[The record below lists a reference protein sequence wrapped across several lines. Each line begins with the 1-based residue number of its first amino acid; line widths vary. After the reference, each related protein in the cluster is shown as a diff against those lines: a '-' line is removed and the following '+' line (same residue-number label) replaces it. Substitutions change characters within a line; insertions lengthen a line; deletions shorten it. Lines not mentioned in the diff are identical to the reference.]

1 MKEITNKRS
10 LNWNRRDETV
20 ILCRYQETHL
30 KNPKDTR
37 FNMQKFI
44 AVHINNEVSEKEIKK
59 KLHEEN
65 FLNYMNENKIK

>member
-1 MKEITNKRS
+1 
-10 LNWNRRDETV
+10 
-20 ILCRYQETHL
+20 
-30 KNPKDTR
+30 
-37 FNMQKFI
+37 MQKFI